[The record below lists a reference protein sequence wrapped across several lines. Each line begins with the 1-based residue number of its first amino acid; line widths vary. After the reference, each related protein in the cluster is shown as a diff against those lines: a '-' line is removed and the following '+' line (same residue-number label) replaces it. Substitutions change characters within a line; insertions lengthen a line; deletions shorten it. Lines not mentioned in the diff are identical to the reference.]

1 MSVKVRSRRA
11 AHNNRGFIARSPVA
25 SWAKLVYYR
34 IFSWMYGISGRC
46 SDVTMVNS
54 SWTEGHI
61 AKLWGGADAIQKV

>member
-1 MSVKVRSRRA
+1 MEISCYSVVD
-11 AHNNRGFIARSPVA
+11 
-25 SWAKLVYYR
+25 
-34 IFSWMYGISGRC
+34 SGRC